1 MFSKKLLILCLLGIL
16 FLLTA
21 RGADEKEEQAKSEE
35 GEEEEEEGDEEEEE
49 EKPKSLDHGFGKDID
64 WVSWND
70 ALELAKE
77 KDKPVFLLIH
87 KTWCHACQALK
98 KKFEQASFQKEL
110 KAMSKHFIMTNTE
123 DDEEPWEEKY
133 QPDGKYIPRIF
144 FIKPDGEV
152 MADITNEKEE
162 YKQYKYY
169 FADPNGILD
178 SMKLALTKLGRWKQ
192 EEKKTGKSSESKP
205 PTAKPP
211 METEKKEEM
220 KEEKK
225 EEKMEEKKSEMKEEK
240 MKESKKQEEKSGDKK
255 DDKKKKKE
263 L

>member
-1 MFSKKLLILCLLGIL
+1 MFSKKLLILCLLGVL

-169 FADPNGILD
+169 FADANGILS
-178 SMKLALTKLGRWKQ
+178 SMKLALTKLGRWK
-192 EEKKTGKSSESKP
+192 EEKKTDKAAEAQP